1 MPVLQ
6 LPPPASHS
14 AAAAAAAASTSAPGP
29 NPETVHGASAAPE
42 AEQELW
48 EMESRAR
55 ACGKWSSSECAG
67 HLWNLQGPPSL
78 LHFSGTAVAR
88 GGDTRYSELRVRFSL
103 GHVAQPVLPTAGL
116 RLAACISCDPTVC
129 WPHQVQEILT
139 PGNATPN
146 CQLSKRML

>member
-88 GGDTRYSELRVRFSL
+88 GGDTRYPDVKGAEQSWPCSTTGAAYSWPASGCLHFLR
-103 GHVAQPVLPTAGL
+103 PYCVLASPSAG
-116 RLAACISCDPTVC
+116 DPHPWECHTKL
-129 WPHQVQEILT
+129 PAI
-139 PGNATPN
+139 
-146 CQLSKRML
+146 